1 MIVSFFTGDPRK
13 GGSYL
18 GSSYYSSISSG
29 KRKTV
34 SATWDTTGYSSEVEV
49 YVMVD
54 ITEQL
59 DELEEGNNRAYIT
72 VDVISEEPEPGDRL
86 KVYMPIAQR

>member
-1 MIVSFFTGDPRK
+1 
-13 GGSYL
+13 
-18 GSSYYSSISSG
+18 
-29 KRKTV
+29 
-34 SATWDTTGYSSEVEV
+34 
-49 YVMVD
+49 MVD